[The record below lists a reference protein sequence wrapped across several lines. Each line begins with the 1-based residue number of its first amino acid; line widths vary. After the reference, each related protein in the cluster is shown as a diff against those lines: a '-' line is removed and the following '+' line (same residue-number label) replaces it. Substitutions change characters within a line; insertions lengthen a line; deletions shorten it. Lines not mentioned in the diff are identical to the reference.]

1 MNSIILIVIAV
12 FFIAITFSMFGMG
25 GGLVYIPLFL
35 FFNGNK
41 SEIFILSFLCVF
53 VSSISSAFVYHKAK
67 LIEWRLVGYLGVPLA
82 VMMFLTGFL
91 VNFVSGDFIK
101 IILGLTLVAA
111 GLILI
116 FPMKDLG
123 FSSSLFRKL
132 NKRFPD
138 KKYKMAPVFLS
149 PITFIVGFFAG
160 ISGVAAGIF
169 DTPIMVSILKLPPH
183 SSVATSSAIVVMASF
198 SGALGRILSRN
209 LVGVFNYQLI
219 IILFFVFLGAQIGPK
234 ISLNINKHFF
244 RKVCGVFILP
254 TGLFYIMK
262 AIF

>member
-1 MNSIILIVIAV
+1 MNSIVLIVIAV

-35 FFNGNK
+35 FFYGNK
-41 SEIFILSFLCVF
+41 SEAFILSFLCVL
-53 VSSISSAFVYHKAK
+53 VSSMSSVIVYQKAK
-67 LIEWRLVGYLGVPLA
+67 LIEWRLVAYLGVPLA

-91 VNFVSGDFIK
+91 INFVSGDFIK

-111 GLILI
+111 GLILT
-116 FPMKDLG
+116 FPMKDIG
-123 FSSSLFRKL
+123 FSSSIFRKL

-149 PITFIVGFFAG
+149 PLTFIVGFFAG

-183 SSVATSSAIVVMASF
+183 SAVATSSAIVIMAAF
-198 SGALGRILSRN
+198 SGALGRILSKN
-209 LVGVFNYQLI
+209 IVGVFNYQLV
-219 IILFFVFLGAQIGPK
+219 IILLFVFLGAQIGPK
-234 ISLNINKHFF
+234 ISLNINKHLF
-244 RKVCGVFILP
+244 RRICGIAITP
-254 TGLFYIMK
+254 TGLFYILK
-262 AIF
+262 SFL